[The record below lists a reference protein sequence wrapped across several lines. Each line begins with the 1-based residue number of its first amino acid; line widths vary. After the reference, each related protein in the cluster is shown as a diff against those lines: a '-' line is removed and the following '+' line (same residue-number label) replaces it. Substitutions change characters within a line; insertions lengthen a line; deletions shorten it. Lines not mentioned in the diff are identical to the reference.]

1 MLLRTLFLLALVL
14 GFSDALQAQRGE
26 PVRPAQRTIPNR
38 DPINQDKD
46 VIRPERPESKI
57 QVGSPQ
63 AEMLARQELKAAE
76 KDYKDNLER
85 AREAAQL
92 STELRDAYLHSRTFS
107 RTEEKKLERLEK
119 LTRKIRSEAGGS
131 DGESTLEN
139 VPSRIEPALSRL
151 TEVMDKLRKVVE
163 KTPRQVVSA
172 AVIDRANELLEI
184 IRYIRS
190 FTRRESQSSNDAH

>member
-1 MLLRTLFLLALVL
+1 MLLRTLFLLALIL
-14 GFSDALQAQRGE
+14 GLSCAVQAQRSE
-26 PVRPAQRTIPNR
+26 TVPPAQRSKTPR
-38 DPINQDKD
+38 DPILQEKEAN
-46 VIRPERPESKI
+46 RPDRPESKI
-57 QVGSPQ
+57 QVGSPE
-63 AEMLARQELKAAE
+63 AEMLARQHLKAAE

-92 STELRDAYLHSRTFS
+92 STELRDTYLHNKAFG

-131 DGESTLEN
+131 DGEATLEN
-139 VPSRIEPALSRL
+139 VPTQMEPALSRL
-151 TEVMDKLRKVVE
+151 TEVTDKMRKVVE

-184 IRYIRS
+184 IRYIRT
-190 FTRRESQSSNDAH
+190 FTR

>member
-14 GFSDALQAQRGE
+14 GLSGAVQAQRVD
-26 PVRPAQRTIPNR
+26 PVRPPERTKTSRDPVNQEKDLIRPNR
-38 DPINQDKD
+38 
-46 VIRPERPESKI
+46 PEPRI
-57 QVGSPQ
+57 QVGSPE

-92 STELRDAYLHSRTFS
+92 STELRDAYLHNKAFGRI
-107 RTEEKKLERLEK
+107 EEKKLERLEK

-131 DGESTLEN
+131 AGEVTLEN
-139 VPSRIEPALSRL
+139 VPTQMEPALSRL
-151 TEVMDKLRKVVE
+151 TEVTDKMRKGVE

-184 IRYIRS
+184 IRYIRT
-190 FTRRESQSSNDAH
+190 FTR